1 MSFVERLGYLQFGRN
16 LLSFWQLRCLRYNK
30 SVDRWFC
37 ALIFRTSLP
46 LWQFIY
52 SRTISSWL

>member
-1 MSFVERLGYLQFGRN
+1 MAETELVSGNPAVLDAVI
-16 LLSFWQLRCLRYNK
+16 

-46 LWQFIY
+46 LVTY
-52 SRTISSWL
+52 